1 MLAKTTQAYTEIRNA
16 AHELQHGIVLAVDP
30 SIGSQS
36 SMPGWAVYSGGELV
50 HSGVVA
56 IDSGSS
62 TPLRLQRLNYSI
74 RKLVAEH
81 QPDVMVY
88 EAITDVPYKGFSA
101 RGHAPLQ
108 KALGAI
114 LSISG
119 PSKYVGLF
127 AISWTRMARET
138 YRKGDENDAVE
149 MGWVAI
155 AEAKRIQELEG
166 NPRRKKKAG

>member
-1 MLAKTTQAYTEIRNA
+1 MLAKTTQAYGEIQAA
-16 AHELQHGIVLAVDP
+16 AHELQAGIILAVDP

-36 SMPGWAVYSGGELV
+36 SMPGWAVYSKGLYQE
-50 HSGVVA
+50 SGIIEINCTA
-56 IDSGSS
+56 S
-62 TPLRLQRLNYSI
+62 TPFRLQYLNYSI
-74 RKLVAEH
+74 RKLIAKW

-119 PSKYVGLF
+119 PSKYVGML
-127 AISWTRMARET
+127 AVSWKKMVRDT
-138 YRKGDENDAVE
+138 YVKGDEADAVE
-149 MGWVAI
+149 LGWVAI
-155 AEAKRIQELEG
+155 QEARRITAMDPGRKQ
-166 NPRRKKKAG
+166 RRGTG